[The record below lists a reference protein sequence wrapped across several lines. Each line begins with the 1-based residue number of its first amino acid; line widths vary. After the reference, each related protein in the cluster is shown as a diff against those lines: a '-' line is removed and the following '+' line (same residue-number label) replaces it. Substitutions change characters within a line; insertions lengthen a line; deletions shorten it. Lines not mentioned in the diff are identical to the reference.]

1 VLAIVVSAVIWVF
14 AEAFGGIMAGGA
26 TDPNS
31 GPLLVLLALAFWPL
45 RTPSAAPTKAIAA
58 GASEGMVA

>member
-1 VLAIVVSAVIWVF
+1 VVSAVIWVF
-14 AEAFGGIMAGGA
+14 AEAFGQIMAGGA

-45 RTPSAAPTKAIAA
+45 RTPSATPAKAAPAKVN
-58 GASEGMVA
+58 EGMVA